1 MLFVRKI
8 GQQVSGRAKGRAP
21 LNRRL
26 VIPICDGLFL
36 IATQSETE
44 TPVTYRKQRTGLL
57 SNRYTPRTCPK
68 ADR

>member
-1 MLFVRKI
+1 VRKI
-8 GQQVSGRAKGRAP
+8 GQQVSGRAP

-26 VIPICDGLFL
+26 VITICDGLFL

-44 TPVTYRKQRTGLL
+44 ALVTYRKQRTGPL
-57 SNRYTPRTCPK
+57 SNRYTRGTCPK